1 MIQTLSDLKTV
12 RFNEQADGVII
23 LDQTLLP
30 GKEAYLTLTTAEE
43 IWDAIYKL
51 KVRGAPAIGVAA
63 AYGIYVCARRID
75 TAEKSVFVNEF
86 RKIKE
91 YLAGSRPTAVN
102 LVAALN
108 RMERVLVAHP
118 TLSVPEWKELLY
130 KEAIAIREEDAAACR
145 QIGENCLELLRPGM
159 GILTH
164 LTPDIWRS
172 RSMAPLWRR
181 FIWGRREVM
190 VSRSSP
196 TRPVLCC
203 KAPGS
208 RPMS

>member
-91 YLAGSRPTAVN
+91 FAVLSKQYVPNVVMTVVEKVMPEEKIQKCQEICDTLGVTLRVRPF
-102 LVAALN
+102 
-108 RMERVLVAHP
+108 
-118 TLSVPEWKELLY
+118 
-130 KEAIAIREEDAAACR
+130 
-145 QIGENCLELLRPGM
+145 EN
-159 GILTH
+159 
-164 LTPDIWRS
+164 
-172 RSMAPLWRR
+172 
-181 FIWGRREVM
+181 
-190 VSRSSP
+190 
-196 TRPVLCC
+196 
-203 KAPGS
+203 
-208 RPMS
+208 

>member
-12 RFNEQADGVII
+12 RFNEQANGVII

-51 KVRGAPAIGVAA
+51 KVRGAPAIGIAA
-63 AYGIYVCARRID
+63 AYGIYVCARID

-145 QIGENCLELLRPGM
+145 QIGENCLELLRPGNPYALQRRTS
-159 GILTH
+159 GGLGVWH
-164 LTPDIWRS
+164 RLGADLSGAGER
-172 RSMAPLWRR
+172 LWFQGLRR
-181 FIWGRREVM
+181 RDPSFVARR
-190 VSRSSP
+190 P
-196 TRPVLCC
+196 AHGL
-203 KAPGS
+203 
-208 RPMS
+208 

>member
-51 KVRGAPAIGVAA
+51 KVRGAPAIGIAA

-75 TAEKSVFVNEF
+75 TAEKSVFVDEF

-91 YLAGSRPTAVN
+91 YLADGGESSDGAEPDGAGIGRSSN
-102 LVAALN
+102 LVCPG
-108 RMERVLVAHP
+108 MER
-118 TLSVPEWKELLY
+118 
-130 KEAIAIREEDAAACR
+130 AII
-145 QIGENCLELLRPGM
+145 
-159 GILTH
+159 
-164 LTPDIWRS
+164 
-172 RSMAPLWRR
+172 
-181 FIWGRREVM
+181 
-190 VSRSSP
+190 
-196 TRPVLCC
+196 
-203 KAPGS
+203 
-208 RPMS
+208 

>member
-51 KVRGAPAIGVAA
+51 KVRGAPAIGIAA

-108 RMERVLVAHP
+108 RMERVLVAHS

-130 KEAIAIREEDAAACR
+130 KEAID
-145 QIGENCLELLRPGM
+145 NPG
-159 GILTH
+159 
-164 LTPDIWRS
+164 
-172 RSMAPLWRR
+172 
-181 FIWGRREVM
+181 GRRRRLPADRRELSGATP
-190 VSRSSP
+190 SRDGNPYALQRWTSGGLGVWHRLGADLSGAGERLWFQGLRRRDP
-196 TRPVLCC
+196 SFVARRPAHGL
-203 KAPGS
+203 
-208 RPMS
+208 